1 MDKSKFS
8 KPPMMTN
15 TEIEKKIESFVNLD
29 DISENKN
36 NLISRVKLK
45 KEKKKSIYLR
55 APESLW
61 EDIQEIMAHTGLTMN
76 AICLELIRPE
86 VKRKLK
92 DLKD

>member
-8 KPPMMTN
+8 KPPMITN

-92 DLKD
+92 DLRD

>member
-1 MDKSKFS
+1 MSKSKFS

-61 EDIQEIMAHTGLTMN
+61 EDIQEIMMHTGLTMN

>member
-8 KPPMMTN
+8 KPPMITN

-61 EDIQEIMAHTGLTMN
+61 EDIQEIMMHTGLTMN

>member
-1 MDKSKFS
+1 MSQSKFS

-92 DLKD
+92 DLRD

>member
-8 KPPMMTN
+8 KPPMITN